1 MVLFVN
7 KSDESQS
14 DCKDLQWFQDGC
26 NKKDT
31 LAILSKQGYIQQTH
45 WAVQVISMVD
55 AKPNWNI
62 LTLTI
67 TQFSVTRFPWL
78 IP

>member
-14 DCKDLQWFQDGC
+14 DCKELQWFQDGC

-31 LAILSKQGYIQQTH
+31 LAILSKQGCIQQTH
-45 WAVQVISMVD
+45 WAVDKYGWRQTKLKHSHSYYY
-55 AKPNWNI
+55 
-62 LTLTI
+62 
-67 TQFSVTRFPWL
+67 SV
-78 IP
+78 

>member
-14 DCKDLQWFQDGC
+14 DCKELQWFQDGC

-31 LAILSKQGYIQQTH
+31 LAILSKQGCIQQTH
-45 WAVQVISMVD
+45 WAVDKYGWCQTKLKHFHSYYY
-55 AKPNWNI
+55 
-62 LTLTI
+62 
-67 TQFSVTRFPWL
+67 SV
-78 IP
+78 